1 MHKEEYPAY
10 VQKKQQQKDEAAL
23 RYILEDERGRWF
35 LERLFKR
42 CHMEA
47 STFGDLE
54 RTNGMMIFEGE
65 RRVALDILRNIR
77 LLGPEGLKGK
87 QLAETERMTFEE
99 SLKQILEDNYEEE
112 L

>member
-1 MHKEEYPAY
+1 
-10 VQKKQQQKDEAAL
+10 
-23 RYILEDERGRWF
+23 
-35 LERLFKR
+35 
-42 CHMEA
+42 
-47 STFGDLE
+47 
-54 RTNGMMIFEGE
+54 MIFEGE